1 MKINEFIK
9 DIHKVDKSL
18 NVYQYPNSM
27 WVTYNSRTFVKIPFD
42 AKTIFDCR
50 INDELEELTDGI
62 KIAVSN
68 KINRFLATPL
78 DERFPEK
85 KYRLRWFDSDYTE
98 AGCDEPAT
106 YLGRSTDDLGEMF
119 WLTYSLDG
127 AEEFT
132 ESQLEELKK
141 ENPHLAPAVDV
152 MKELVETS
160 ITVKGKDND

>member
-1 MKINEFIK
+1 MKIDEFIK

-50 INDELEELTDGI
+50 INDEIGDLAEAI
-62 KIAVSN
+62 KIPVSN
-68 KINRFLATPL
+68 KINKFLATPL

-98 AGCDEPAT
+98 DGCDEPAT
-106 YLGRSTDDLGEMF
+106 YLGRFTDEFGKKC

-132 ESQLEELKK
+132 ESQLEELKE
-141 ENPHLAPAVDV
+141 ENPLLASAVDV
-152 MKELVETS
+152 MKEPVETS
-160 ITVKGKDND
+160 ITAKGNNNE

>member
-1 MKINEFIK
+1 MNINEFIK
-9 DIHKVDKSL
+9 DVHKIDKSL

-27 WVTYNSRTFVKIPFD
+27 WITYKARTLVKIPFD

-50 INDELEELTDGI
+50 INDEIDGLTEGI
-62 KIAVSN
+62 KISISN
-68 KINRFLATPL
+68 NINRFIDTPL

-98 AGCDEPAT
+98 DGCDEPAT

-119 WLTYSLDG
+119 WSTYSLDG
-127 AEEFT
+127 AEVFT

-141 ENPHLAPAVDV
+141 ENPSLVPAVDA
-152 MKELVETS
+152 MKEEV
-160 ITVKGKDND
+160 KDNED